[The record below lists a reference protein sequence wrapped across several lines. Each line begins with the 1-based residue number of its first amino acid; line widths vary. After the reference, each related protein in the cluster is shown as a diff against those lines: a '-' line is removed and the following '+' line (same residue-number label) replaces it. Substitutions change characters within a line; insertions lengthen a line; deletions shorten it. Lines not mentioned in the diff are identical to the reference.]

1 MSAKYTGSMTPGRIR
16 KISPGISNTQ
26 RTFDD
31 DMDDCEIDENELDGN
46 FRMIH
51 NVPINSQ
58 QCQSSVHQSNYN
70 KNTST
75 YYTPQLKRKRNQDQV
90 TSPSHDP
97 FTENPTPN
105 EPPRELPVIEH
116 GDRNLFSRPIGP
128 TPAHLMKSLI
138 NDLFTKE
145 EIMAREHENTNER
158 TEKIKSEYYVLLR
171 RFHCICLTVLGAVK
185 VYFFQNDDIQV
196 AGFWDFEDLL
206 YFVKMSRERTLK
218 NKIISI
224 ISLYVSKQCPA
235 YDELKQAIDDIAD
248 DKFREIMNQEP
259 QSISQ
264 QIHHLIDDI
273 FFFINDHY
281 QIGHAQGEQL
291 DRLMDKIKKIVID
304 MLIENENMKTE
315 ISNLQIE
322 TGSLRQE
329 IQVLQSERYEAI
341 KRRMIG
347 EILGPIVQEIRGTM
361 MDDNVPNHYYCKLMI
376 IACLLH
382 EKGETI
388 SWEITNFN
396 RMNHP
401 VHFNVNEFNKMEYI
415 IKNKSDSLNIDYI
428 TLLELILKKFDR
440 NELEHDY
447 IKNFFTNRSRSQ
459 ASFSEYLVS
468 LGIIDALSTNEKICL
483 HVLFQHHF
491 VDYYYAGQ

>member
-58 QCQSSVHQSNYN
+58 QRQSSVHQSNYN

-75 YYTPQLKRKRNQDQV
+75 YYTPQLKRKRIQDQV

-105 EPPRELPVIEH
+105 EPPRELPVINPTPSEPPRELPVIEH
-116 GDRNLFSRPIGP
+116 GGRNLFSRPIGP

-196 AGFWDFEDLL
+196 AGFWDFEG
-206 YFVKMSRERTLK
+206 
-218 NKIISI
+218 KIIRENQRRG
-224 ISLYVSKQCPA
+224 VM
-235 YDELKQAIDDIAD
+235 
-248 DKFREIMNQEP
+248 FR
-259 QSISQ
+259 
-264 QIHHLIDDI
+264 
-273 FFFINDHY
+273 
-281 QIGHAQGEQL
+281 
-291 DRLMDKIKKIVID
+291 
-304 MLIENENMKTE
+304 
-315 ISNLQIE
+315 
-322 TGSLRQE
+322 
-329 IQVLQSERYEAI
+329 
-341 KRRMIG
+341 
-347 EILGPIVQEIRGTM
+347 
-361 MDDNVPNHYYCKLMI
+361 
-376 IACLLH
+376 
-382 EKGETI
+382 
-388 SWEITNFN
+388 
-396 RMNHP
+396 
-401 VHFNVNEFNKMEYI
+401 NK
-415 IKNKSDSLNIDYI
+415 
-428 TLLELILKKFDR
+428 
-440 NELEHDY
+440 
-447 IKNFFTNRSRSQ
+447 
-459 ASFSEYLVS
+459 
-468 LGIIDALSTNEKICL
+468 
-483 HVLFQHHF
+483 
-491 VDYYYAGQ
+491 